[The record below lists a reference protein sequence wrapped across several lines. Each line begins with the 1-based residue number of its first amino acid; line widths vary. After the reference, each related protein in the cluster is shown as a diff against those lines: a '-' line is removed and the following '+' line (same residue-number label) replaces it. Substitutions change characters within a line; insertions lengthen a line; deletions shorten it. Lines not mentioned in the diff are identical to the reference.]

1 MIVFHQLSLHRCT
14 TPPPPFLR
22 EKNKQTNNQSSEPL
36 TQSNKTMEFKKK
48 KKTTVQF
55 TGMEKTFYTQA
66 FDSRCVTRDAG
77 YELPAI
83 YRDVLSR
90 DSQYKSRDKTPKS
103 II

>member
-14 TPPPPFLR
+14 RTPPPLLFK
-22 EKNKQTNNQSSEPL
+22 EKTNKQTINQSSKPL
-36 TQSNKTMEFKKK
+36 AQSNKTMEFKKSNSQEWK
-48 KKTTVQF
+48 
-55 TGMEKTFYTQA
+55 KTFYTQA

-77 YELPAI
+77 YEFPAI

-90 DSQYKSRDKTPKS
+90 DSQYKSRDKMPKS